1 MLRPASR
8 DSQHRGPCQVS
19 ANCLQQKLARLRF
32 MIYALCSISTSYHIE
47 RIYVLK
53 IQTVVARDGLKLFV
67 IVCQEF
73 VGVVTYS
80 EESVRHQVNEGC

>member
-1 MLRPASR
+1 
-8 DSQHRGPCQVS
+8 
-19 ANCLQQKLARLRF
+19 
-32 MIYALCSISTSYHIE
+32 MIYAQCPISTSYIILSE
-47 RIYVLK
+47 YITD
-53 IQTVVARDGLKLFV
+53 QTLVARDGLKLFV

>member
-1 MLRPASR
+1 MPGVQYLRVIILSEYIR
-8 DSQHRGPCQVS
+8 D
-19 ANCLQQKLARLRF
+19 
-32 MIYALCSISTSYHIE
+32 
-47 RIYVLK
+47 
-53 IQTVVARDGLKLFV
+53 QTVVARDGLKLFV